1 MYWNEKLQKIHHL
14 FPVETRI
21 VRNKNPDLTAI
32 YDRKEP
38 SRNEINLSR
47 EYFIKL
53 TLFFYYFPISI
64 E

>member
-53 TLFFYYFPISI
+53 T
-64 E
+64 